1 MGKAKHSDKKEA
13 TPQVS
18 PKIDMNALNAVVK
31 KVLDYGPAKANR
43 QSKPDK

>member
-1 MGKAKHSDKKEA
+1 MDKAKHSDKKEA
-13 TPQVS
+13 VPQEP

-31 KVLDYGPAKANR
+31 KVLDYGPVKANR